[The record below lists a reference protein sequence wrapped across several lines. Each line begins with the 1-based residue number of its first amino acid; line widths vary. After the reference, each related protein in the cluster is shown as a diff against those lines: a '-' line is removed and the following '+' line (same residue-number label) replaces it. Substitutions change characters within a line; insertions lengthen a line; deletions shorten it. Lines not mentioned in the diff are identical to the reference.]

1 MAEETKVRPFSEWL
15 AAHRRGEL
23 DTEITAAL
31 AEMVSAVHDLGK
43 AGSVVL
49 KISVKP
55 GGGRGRTV
63 LVVDAVT
70 IKAPEADR
78 EAAVFFVDGAG
89 NLRRDDPYNEA
100 LFDRETGEAR
110 P

>member
-1 MAEETKVRPFSEWL
+1 MADEPKVRPFSEWVTT
-15 AAHRRGEL
+15 HRRGEL
-23 DTEITAAL
+23 DTELTAAL
-31 AEMVSAVHDLGK
+31 AQVTSAVHDLGK
-43 AGSVVL
+43 AGQLTL

-63 LVVDAVT
+63 VVVDDIA

-89 NLRRDDPYNEA
+89 NLRRDDPYNESM
-100 LFDRETGEAR
+100 FDRETGEVIE
-110 P
+110 